1 MIKNDL
7 KVYTEDV
14 NKIALISD
22 DDRRLQTFDG
32 IKTYPLG
39 TNVFKRCESEM
50 MAVRDLFL
58 KIRQIFHFMEK

>member
-1 MIKNDL
+1 MIKNGL

-39 TNVFKRCESEM
+39 TNVFKWCESEM

>member
-39 TNVFKRCESEM
+39 INVFKWCESEM
-50 MAVRDLFL
+50 MAVRDLF
-58 KIRQIFHFMEK
+58 FEN

>member
-14 NKIALISD
+14 NKITLISD

-50 MAVRDLFL
+50 MAVRDLF
-58 KIRQIFHFMEK
+58 FEN